1 MEKFILFE
9 TFVWAKLV
17 KCTINSAF
25 CNVLARH
32 FKLLIRK
39 MLISFVQKNPV
50 NSVYTFG
57 KVLLVVTMFQIDS
70 PNTRETLTIQSKVH
84 HEPINEIIIIIKE
97 FPLRAIDGLTGERI
111 EKQKIQKEKRLA
123 LFSACIC
130 SSSSSVPPTTKLMF
144 RNGCERKS
152 LCQDYLVFR
161 PSRQ

>member
-70 PNTRETLTIQSKVH
+70 PYYTSENGYEQYLHASVKIHKSKYFIV
-84 HEPINEIIIIIKE
+84 IKNE
-97 FPLRAIDGLTGERI
+97 LL
-111 EKQKIQKEKRLA
+111 
-123 LFSACIC
+123 
-130 SSSSSVPPTTKLMF
+130 
-144 RNGCERKS
+144 
-152 LCQDYLVFR
+152 
-161 PSRQ
+161 